1 MTRHTYFPGLESISM
16 DEILRMST
24 YCRFN
29 PTSLFESSAFVCNNS
44 FFFDLHIRLDVD
56 VING

>member
-1 MTRHTYFPGLESISM
+1 MTRHTYSPGLESICM
-16 DEILRMST
+16 DEILWMST
-24 YCRFN
+24 YSSFN

-44 FFFDLHIRLDVD
+44 FFLDLHVRLDVD